1 MLYFR
6 QKTFKKIPFM
16 SLFEKTDKLSCL
28 KFLICTW
35 KQLFILAW
43 KKLTR
48 LVLDVFWIW
57 LCCFL
62 HWKNISQSLF
72 GKHTYFSICYC
83 MFFYTQR
90 VFAFHLQR
98 GLYAHIVGFFIFLLW
113 KGFIIYHK
121 TSQSFF
127 VILVVFSWWI
137 FLHFYI
143 CEKKSIKFTYSYLF
157 TKILFFLAN

>member
-28 KFLICTW
+28 KFLIYTW

-72 GKHTYFSICYC
+72 GKHTYF
-83 MFFYTQR
+83 
-90 VFAFHLQR
+90 FHML
-98 GLYAHIVGFFIFLLW
+98 LYV
-113 KGFIIYHK
+113 
-121 TSQSFF
+121 
-127 VILVVFSWWI
+127 
-137 FLHFYI
+137 FLHSTGFCFPSSERSLCPYCWVFYFSSLERLHYLSQDFSVFL
-143 CEKKSIKFTYSYLF
+143 CYFGSI
-157 TKILFFLAN
+157 